1 MKASCGDA
9 FGMTLAAAMVPMPLT
24 PTSRAQANPCAHLSK
39 VFHLNP
45 ITQGDDPAT
54 SVIQVFVPNFF
65 FAFLEWTLVAFWPSA
80 RLLDEGDIGFAF
92 TAHLV
97 EPQPGLLA
105 FCDVPANNFDHE
117 D

>member
-1 MKASCGDA
+1 MIADSD
-9 FGMTLAAAMVPMPLT
+9 FVLAH
-24 PTSRAQANPCAHLSK
+24 SNPCGHLSQ
-39 VFHLNP
+39 VLHFNP

-54 SVIQVFVPNFF
+54 SVIQVFVPKFF